1 MLPQIHADWA
11 QHVTYGVVA
20 AVAGALLARL
30 VGAPAWVGALV
41 CASVVGIAKEIF
53 DLATGR
59 GQPSVADAIA
69 TAAGALPAVAATAH
83 FPT

>member
-1 MLPQIHADWA
+1 MLPQLRADWA
-11 QHVTYGVVA
+11 QHVTYGVAA

-41 CASVVGIAKEIF
+41 CAVVVGVAKEVF
-53 DLATGR
+53 DFATGR
-59 GQPSVADAIA
+59 GQASAGDAIA
-69 TAAGALPAVAATAH
+69 TAAGALPAVAAH